1 MNPLIRINRSPRRRG
16 SAYAFVVMTA
26 MIVTV
31 LGLSAIALSRIEQ
44 RKSREAASLAA
55 ARAAARAAIEWG
67 LVQIRTE
74 TTWSN
79 ISTRPAAWA
88 TNVALGNATY
98 SLSRTAYDATD
109 PINPRLTLR
118 ATGNAGG
125 AQVIYDVVIIRGAWI
140 EANGWT
146 QVVN

>member
-1 MNPLIRINRSPRRRG
+1 MSTRPRRHG
-16 SAYAFVVMTA
+16 SAYAIVVMVA
-26 MIVTV
+26 MIVSV
-31 LGLSAIALSRIEQ
+31 LGLSAVALARVEQ
-44 RKSREAASLAA
+44 RKSREAASIAA
-55 ARAAARAAIEWG
+55 ARAAARAAIEWA
-67 LVQIRTE
+67 LIQVRVE
-74 TTWSN
+74 TSWANVSA
-79 ISTRPAAWA
+79 RPAAWA

-118 ATGNAGG
+118 ATGKSAD
-125 AQVIYDVVIIRGAWI
+125 AEVIYDVVIIRGAWI